1 MSELDRRDFLKLVGV
16 GAGAAATACAEPVEK
31 LVPYVEQPE
40 SITPGIAVWY
50 ASTCTECPAAC
61 GLHVRTREGRPV
73 KLEGNPDHPI
83 NQGKL
88 CGRGQTSLG
97 RTYLPDRYPQP
108 MVRGAGGSL
117 EPSTWD
123 DAMAQLAAKLASAR
137 GRTWILGGTVG
148 PSLGGVID
156 QFAVAAGA
164 NRIVYEPFA
173 HEALRKG
180 TEAVFGVASLPIFDP
195 SQADLIIDLGSDFLS
210 TGLSPTENA
219 RQYADAR
226 NVNTD
231 KTGGTR
237 MISFGPRLNFTTTSA
252 DQWIPA
258 KAGSEAAIAFA
269 LAKAVVAAKGT
280 PEGVDAAGVQRFLS
294 GANMAQAATAAGLE
308 PSELSAVAEALL
320 HAKNPVILPPGVA
333 YTGSQATSTVAAVM
347 LANALL
353 GAVGKSLVVP
363 PATGTNDAASLA
375 DLKVLVAAMKAG
387 RVDVLLIHDSN
398 PVYSL
403 PPELGFTEALGKVGT
418 VVSFASLKDETA
430 ESAGL
435 VLPDHTPMESWGD
448 SAPRPGIRSI
458 VQPTVRPL
466 LDTRALGDSLLE
478 LGRGLGGAMAEGSFH
493 NVVENNWSDV
503 NWRQALAQGGIFS
516 EVVIEPVGISGDFAG
531 LGYSASSASG
541 KGEFALVAF
550 PHHFLSDGRGAALPW
565 LQEIPDPVTKLQ
577 WNSWVEMSFE
587 SAKRLDVGFGDVV
600 EVETPSGKIEA
611 SVFPRGGIRDD
622 TIAVPIGQGH
632 SVGLYASMEG
642 EGEHGGWIHGPIGA
656 EGQPGVA
663 RGANVIA
670 LLPATQDEMG
680 GRVWGGAQASVT
692 KTGRFRRLALSQ
704 WTDNQRG
711 RELAQS
717 TSLAELAGHGS
728 DHGSGHGAH
737 HDEPPHTFTAAYDAD
752 PDQPYRWGM
761 VIDNDRCNGCSA
773 CVAAC
778 YVENNIPVV
787 GETQAIQHR
796 DMAWIRIERYVGD
809 GDLEGGAARRPVPNR
824 EKLGE
829 LDVRYIPMPCQQCGA
844 APCEAVCPTL
854 ATYHNKEGLNGMVY
868 NRCAGTRYCAN
879 NCVYKVRRFNY
890 FDYGNENFPGLL
902 GLMLNPDVTVRQQ
915 GVMEKCSFCVQ
926 RIEGARQPAKDEG
939 REIRDGEVKTAC
951 QQACPTHAITFGNLR
966 DDASKVVEAGNH
978 PERSYHLL
986 QELNTRPAITYLA
999 QVTRDENEGNH

>member
-16 GAGAAATACAEPVEK
+16 GAGAAAAACAEPVEK

-88 CGRGQTSLG
+88 CARGQASLG
-97 RTYLPDRYPQP
+97 RTYLPDRYAQP
-108 MVRGAGGSL
+108 MVAGADGIL
-117 EPSTWD
+117 EASTWD
-123 DAMAQLAAKLASAR
+123 DTTARLGAKLKSAR
-137 GRTWILGGTVG
+137 GRTWILGGSVG

-156 QFAVAAGA
+156 QFTSAADA
-164 NRIVYEPFA
+164 QRITYEPFA

-180 TEAVFGVASLPIFDP
+180 TEAVFGLASLPIFDP
-195 SQADLIIDLGSDFLS
+195 GKADLIVDLGSDFLS
-210 TGLSPTENA
+210 TGLSPTESA
-219 RQYADAR
+219 RQYSDSR
-226 NVNTD
+226 NVNVH
-231 KTGGTR
+231 KSGGTR
-237 MISFGPRLNFTTTSA
+237 MISFGARLNFTTTSA

-258 KAGSEAAIAFA
+258 KAGSEAGIAFA
-269 LAKAVVAAKGT
+269 LANAVMAAKGA
-280 PEGVDAAGVQRFLS
+280 PEGADAAGIRRFLS
-294 GANMAQAATAAGLE
+294 GANLTRAAKDADIS
-308 PSELSAVAEALL
+308 PSELAAVAEALL
-320 HAKNPVILPPGVA
+320 HAKNPLILPPGVA
-333 YTGSQATSTVAAVM
+333 YTGSRATSTVAAVM
-347 LANALL
+347 LTNALL
-353 GAVGKSLVVP
+353 GAVGTSVAIPP
-363 PATGTNDAASLA
+363 PAAGPAPAGLA
-375 DLKVLVAAMKAG
+375 ELKALVAAMKAG
-387 RVDVLLIHDSN
+387 KVDVLLIHDSN

-403 PPELGFTEALGKVGT
+403 PAELGFAEALKSVGT
-418 VVSFASLKDETA
+418 VVSFASLRDETA
-430 ESAGL
+430 ESSGI
-435 VLPDHTPMESWGD
+435 VMPDHTPMESWGD

-466 LDTRALGDSLLE
+466 LDTRALGDTLLE
-478 LGRGLGGAMAEGSFH
+478 LGRSLGGAMPEGSFR
-493 NVVENNWSDV
+493 NVVESNWSDV
-503 NWRQALAQGGIFS
+503 NWRQALARGGVFTETEIA
-516 EVVIEPVGISGDFAG
+516 PVGISGNFSG
-531 LGYSASSASG
+531 LGYKAPSLEG
-541 KGEFALVAF
+541 KGEFTLIAF
-550 PHHFLSDGRGAALPW
+550 PHHFLADGRGAALPW

-577 WNSWVEMSFE
+577 WNSWVEMSFGTAE
-587 SAKRLDVGFGDVV
+587 KLDVGFGDVV
-600 EVETPSGKIEA
+600 QVATAAGSLEA

-622 TIAVPIGQGH
+622 TIAIPIGQGH
-632 SVGLYASMEG
+632 SVGRYASMEG
-642 EGEHGGWIHGPIGA
+642 EGEHGGWIKGPIGA

-663 RGANVIA
+663 RGANVMA
-670 LLPATQDEMG
+670 VLPAAQDELG
-680 GRVWGGAQASVT
+680 GRVWLGARAGVT

-717 TSLAELAGHGS
+717 ASLAQLSGHG
-728 DHGSGHGAH
+728 DGHGGGHGAH

-844 APCEAVCPTL
+844 APCESVCPTL

-939 REIRDGEVKTAC
+939 RDIRDGEVQTAC
-951 QQACPTHAITFGNLR
+951 QQACPTHAISFGNLR
-966 DDASKVVEAGNH
+966 DKASKVVAAADH

-986 QELNTRPAITYLA
+986 QELNTRSAITYLA